1 LPIRSEGTV
10 GNRCD
15 EEEVMSREEF
25 LFQERERLGK
35 RGTIAVVSA
44 KILPWLD
51 GFSSIP
57 DEVVEAA
64 AAVLDKAA
72 DAGNIRGRRVHA
84 FADDLHI
91 QVNTLGLGLHHRAT
105 HHLAFRAATEALRRA
120 AEWGYGGTKQGTDFF
135 RLSPEAQLSAL
146 HVRPLEFPFTE
157 RKAETI
163 LIAKLINGGV
173 GGFNRMLFNLF
184 FHHDKGSHRRLDG
197 TRFLAV
203 VEHVGDLMAGKG
215 KRRVFAFGDRPEEEP
230 LFLLYPFLKEP
241 LEVRRDQ
248 MGDPSELLSL
258 IANPAEWVVSALFA
272 VRGRFASAGGR
283 LQETRHEPVAVVS
296 VEGAAPGIVVESP
309 VVVLRLQSG
318 VPAVGEAH
326 LNLGADFAYT
336 VGGPN
341 GGYHVGVMPVT
352 MGQARVRS
360 DESGTARLVA
370 YTYQSYDNGRI
381 PSEHDVIDLYGQDTA
396 QTEWLQQEAREFIV
410 LMEQH
415 GEFQP
420 RLTAEE
426 AERRARGCAERLD
439 RLFEPIPATDR
450 GETDPVVARAN
461 QRSRGETLSDIKADA
476 GGKVGHTTP
485 PTLFVAVGQ
494 ASLLEAREK
503 GLIRD
508 FRVFAVGDDLHLLMY
523 HGQGVDANDVHLL
536 AFRTFWRQVWVTEI
550 MGYKPYGLAQDLQ
563 IGPATKGKRVD
574 DLAEPSERF
583 ISLLAETLA
592 EPERSQVTKISATR
606 QSWMQGR
613 GGLEVTKP
621 FAGNVTG
628 QGPGFA
634 ELPLADARR
643 VGLLAAD
650 KCGPAAFNI
659 PVYHG
664 AGQALTRERFRN
676 RFGQSVA
683 YEIFD
688 VHSNRR
694 VFLDARAHEED
705 IRTLLGAT
713 NLFNVKRLWSLP
725 DTVSRREEVKKA
737 IHDILLAASTEKL
750 ALIAGGEYVGKD
762 DPVLLGVDELVS
774 PMFEHMKT
782 GFYMTQGDER
792 GSHYMM
798 LVPKPLGESVAT
810 VRSRGL
816 QVGLAVTLRADRLAE
831 VHDVYAG
838 PGYREARI
846 RIDKANAR
854 IWRAQ
859 GSEFTPV
866 GVGARDVEP
875 AYPLMKVLN
884 RITGEGSTYALHVVG
899 GIQDLYVQ
907 VVRAGG

>member
-1 LPIRSEGTV
+1 
-10 GNRCD
+10 
-15 EEEVMSREEF
+15 MSREEF
-25 LFQERERLGK
+25 LVQERERMAK
-35 RGTIAVVSA
+35 RSTITIVSV
-44 KILPWLD
+44 KVLPWLE

-57 DEVVEAA
+57 DDVAETAGAILARAEH
-64 AAVLDKAA
+64 D
-72 DAGNIRGRRVHA
+72 GNIRGWRVYA
-84 FADDLHI
+84 FADDFHI
-91 QVNTLGLGLHHRAT
+91 QVNTFGLGLHHAAT
-105 HHLAFRAATEALRRA
+105 HRLAFQASLEGLRRA
-120 AEWGYGGTKQGTDFF
+120 AQRGYFGPEKGRDFF
-135 RLSPEAQLSAL
+135 RLSPEAQLKAL
-146 HVRPLEFPFTE
+146 QVRPLEFPFTE
-157 RKAETI
+157 RKSEPI

-184 FHHDKGSHRRLDG
+184 FHHDKGSHQRLDG

-203 VEHVGDLMAGKG
+203 VERVGDLMTGKG
-215 KRRVFAFGDRPEEEP
+215 KRRVFSFGDRPEEET
-230 LFLLYPFLKEP
+230 LILLYPFLKEP

-258 IANPAEWVVSALFA
+258 VANPAEWVLSALFA

-296 VEGAAPGIVVESP
+296 VEGALAGVAADSP

-336 VGGPN
+336 VGGPG

-352 MGQARVRS
+352 MGQARMRS
-360 DESGTARLVA
+360 DESGTARLIA
-370 YTYQSYDNGRI
+370 YTYQSYGNGRI
-381 PSEHDVIDLYGQDTA
+381 PPEHDVIDLYGQDTV
-396 QTEWLQQEAREFIV
+396 QTEWLQEEAREFIV
-410 LMEQH
+410 IMEQH
-415 GEFQP
+415 GDFQP

-426 AERRARGCAERLD
+426 AERRARSCAERLG
-439 RLFEPIPATDR
+439 RLFEPIPAVDQ
-450 GETDPVVARAN
+450 GESDPLVARAN
-461 QRSRGETLSDIKADA
+461 ERSRGETLSDIKADG

-485 PTLFVAVGQ
+485 PTLFVPVAQ
-494 ASLLEAREK
+494 ASLMEAQEK

-508 FRVFAVGDDLHLLMY
+508 FQVFAVGDDLYLLMY
-523 HGQGVDANDVHLL
+523 HGRGADANDVHLL
-536 AFRTFWRQVWVTEI
+536 AFRTFWRQVWVIESI
-550 MGYKPYGLAQDLQ
+550 GYKPYGLAQDLQ
-563 IGPATKGKRVD
+563 IGPATRGKRVD

-583 ISLLAETLA
+583 ISLLVETLP
-592 EPERSQVTKISATR
+592 EPERSQAAKIHAAR

-613 GGLEVTKP
+613 GALEVTRP

-634 ELPLADARR
+634 ELPLAQTRR

-650 KCGPAAFNI
+650 KCGPGAFNI
-659 PVYHG
+659 PVHHG
-664 AGQALTRERFRN
+664 VGEALTRERFRD
-676 RFGQSVA
+676 RFGESVA

-688 VHSNRR
+688 VHNYTRI
-694 VFLDARAHEED
+694 FLDGRAHRED
-705 IRTLLGAT
+705 IQTLLGAT

-725 DTVSRREEVKKA
+725 QTVSQREPVKA
-737 IHDILLAASTEKL
+737 AVHSILLAASTEKL

-762 DPVLLGVDELVS
+762 DPVLLGVDEVVS
-774 PMFEHMKT
+774 PMFEYMKA

-798 LVPKPLGESVAT
+798 LVPKPLRESVAT

-816 QVGLAVTLRADRLAE
+816 QVGLAVTLSADRIAE
-831 VHDVYAG
+831 VHDVYAR

-884 RITGEGSTYALHVVG
+884 WITGEDSTYALHVVS
-899 GIQDLYVQ
+899 GIQELYLQ
-907 VVRAGG
+907 VVQAGG